1 MSPARKV
8 GPRAVCS
15 TRGRLTWWSPC
26 PASAG
31 GGSTANVRRIGV
43 SAGYGRFFRRWRTVR
58 DTAPRSEF
66 SPYAVAS
73 GMGCFWFCSGGCAK
87 FAGRRTS
94 CCRAGFHRSPSPFGS
109 SLPGPVGDGVRVVLR
124 VGLGRSVFLR
134 RAAVVRSFT
143 NVQAP
148 SKLLDVNIEST
159 GTHGGLGFSDYRDLR
174 LNMLSMVS
182 VS

>member
-1 MSPARKV
+1 
-8 GPRAVCS
+8 
-15 TRGRLTWWSPC
+15 
-26 PASAG
+26 
-31 GGSTANVRRIGV
+31 
-43 SAGYGRFFRRWRTVR
+43 
-58 DTAPRSEF
+58 
-66 SPYAVAS
+66 
-73 GMGCFWFCSGGCAK
+73 
-87 FAGRRTS
+87 
-94 CCRAGFHRSPSPFGS
+94 
-109 SLPGPVGDGVRVVLR
+109 VLR